1 MAESQ
6 GGTLEGHKDELK
18 TEIIRA
24 LARELPV
31 FAALHSDQ
39 QQELTAPLQDF
50 AELII
55 PLLKGGKD
63 PQPPIRQFVARF
75 RSNPV
80 YRGISFPGFVTAIY
94 AITETVWDCILGEE
108 GEVDAERINQ
118 LAKARDRVTSTAI
131 KTLSEAYLLARDEMV
146 NHQLEQLTGL
156 LSVGQAIASTTDLDR
171 VLQEILEVSTNL
183 VEARTGAVLLLDKD
197 SSMLRVVSQIGLSK
211 AWLKGRRLDLEK
223 TLLAKALMAG
233 SPVTAE
239 GVELDGLDLPQLAFG
254 AKVRSAIS
262 APIIV
267 GDKLIGGIEL
277 YDNEVRQFGP
287 LKLALV
293 RNFAPQAGVAIE
305 NARLYEAEKRQ
316 RRQAVTMKELAEDV
330 SRVLNLGQA
339 LQIIAHRLAEAA
351 GVSRCMIFFYEDMND
366 TVEFAR
372 GFGVSQREL
381 RLLRNYR
388 ARLDQGDPAFQRAI
402 KEATTQLV
410 ADATDSAEL
419 APESVRTFRFV
430 SVLAVPLKVKKKVMG
445 LAILDEPGQAHVFSQ
460 DDQDVVTA
468 LAGQAASA
476 VDQARVR
483 EGIHRKEI
491 ALHRAEARERLFRER
506 ERSEAIIDASP
517 DAIFMVDREH
527 LINLFNPASSD
538 LTGWQMIE
546 ALGRSCHEVLFHE
559 PYVEGVCSNALCPI
573 AACFRG
579 DRQTYTEFLLK
590 KKDNSEVWVGGS
602 FAPIRNRKRQIE
614 RVVCTI
620 RDISEQKELQSLAL
634 VQKEVEIASKLQST
648 LLPEDNLELKQ
659 VRIRA
664 RLQPARTIGGDWY
677 DYWVDG
683 DKLNIVMGDASGHG
697 LPGAI
702 LGTMAMSIIRAEA
715 KRSTDLLEVVQMANA
730 ALLSTNMEDI
740 FITLFFAELDLKTLN
755 LRFVNCGHHP
765 ALIIRGGMHAEY
777 LRTEHKFILGGM
789 PDPDLAVEECAFD
802 AGDRLVLYTD
812 GMVDCQDER
821 GRPYGFGRLLRFANA
836 QAAQAPDIFIEGL
849 FERLNDFA
857 GLELKDDVTVM
868 VCDFK

>member
-1 MAESQ
+1 M
-6 GGTLEGHKDELK
+6 
-18 TEIIRA
+18 
-24 LARELPV
+24 
-31 FAALHSDQ
+31 
-39 QQELTAPLQDF
+39 
-50 AELII
+50 
-55 PLLKGGKD
+55 
-63 PQPPIRQFVARF
+63 
-75 RSNPV
+75 
-80 YRGISFPGFVTAIY
+80 
-94 AITETVWDCILGEE
+94 
-108 GEVDAERINQ
+108 
-118 LAKARDRVTSTAI
+118 
-131 KTLSEAYLLARDEMV
+131 
-146 NHQLEQLTGL
+146 
-156 LSVGQAIASTTDLDR
+156 
-171 VLQEILEVSTNL
+171 
-183 VEARTGAVLLLDKD
+183 
-197 SSMLRVVSQIGLSK
+197 
-211 AWLKGRRLDLEK
+211 
-223 TLLAKALMAG
+223 
-233 SPVTAE
+233 
-239 GVELDGLDLPQLAFG
+239 
-254 AKVRSAIS
+254 
-262 APIIV
+262 
-267 GDKLIGGIEL
+267 
-277 YDNEVRQFGP
+277 
-287 LKLALV
+287 
-293 RNFAPQAGVAIE
+293 
-305 NARLYEAEKRQ
+305 
-316 RRQAVTMKELAEDV
+316 
-330 SRVLNLGQA
+330 
-339 LQIIAHRLAEAA
+339 
-351 GVSRCMIFFYEDMND
+351 
-366 TVEFAR
+366 
-372 GFGVSQREL
+372 
-381 RLLRNYR
+381 
-388 ARLDQGDPAFQRAI
+388 
-402 KEATTQLV
+402 
-410 ADATDSAEL
+410 
-419 APESVRTFRFV
+419 
-430 SVLAVPLKVKKKVMG
+430 
-445 LAILDEPGQAHVFSQ
+445 
-460 DDQDVVTA
+460 
-468 LAGQAASA
+468 
-476 VDQARVR
+476 
-483 EGIHRKEI
+483 
-491 ALHRAEARERLFRER
+491 
-506 ERSEAIIDASP
+506 
-517 DAIFMVDREH
+517 
-527 LINLFNPASSD
+527 
-538 LTGWQMIE
+538 
-546 ALGRSCHEVLFHE
+546 
-559 PYVEGVCSNALCPI
+559 
-573 AACFRG
+573 
-579 DRQTYTEFLLK
+579 K

>member
-6 GGTLEGHKDELK
+6 GSGPEGHNDGLK
-18 TEIIRA
+18 AEILRA
-24 LARELPV
+24 LMRELPI
-31 FAALHSDQ
+31 FSALSNEQ
-39 QQELTAPLQDF
+39 QRELTAPLDDY
-50 AELII
+50 ADLII
-55 PLLKGGKD
+55 PLIKTGKEPD
-63 PQPPIRQFVARF
+63 QSLRQFLAR
-75 RSNPV
+75 
-80 YRGISFPGFVTAIY
+80 YRGDPLYRGVSFPGFVTAIY
-94 AITETVWDCILGEE
+94 TIAGTVWTHLVKDETD
-108 GEVDAERINQ
+108 VARVKQ
-118 LAKARDRVTSTAI
+118 LSKSRDRVTEVTVTA
-131 KTLSEAYLLARDEMV
+131 LSEAYLLARDELV
-146 NHQLEQLTGL
+146 NRQLEQLSGL
-156 LSVGQAIASTTDLDR
+156 LNVGQAITSTTDLDR

-183 VEARTGAVLLLDKD
+183 VEAKMGAVLLLDED
-197 SSMLRVVSQIGLSK
+197 GTTLRAVSQIGLSK
-211 AWLKGRRLDLEK
+211 TWLKGRTLELER
-223 TLLAKALMAG
+223 TLLAEALKAG
-233 SPVTAE
+233 SPVAAK
-239 GVELDGLDLPQLAFG
+239 GPELQGLDLPQLAFG
-254 AKVRSAIS
+254 AKVRTAIS
-262 APIIV
+262 VPIV
-267 GDKLIGGIEL
+267 VAGRLIGGIEL
-277 YDNEVRQFGP
+277 YDNQERQYGP
-287 LKLALV
+287 VKLALM

-305 NARLYEAEKRQ
+305 NARLYEAEKRR

-351 GVSRCMIFFYEDMND
+351 GVSRCMIFFYEDMTD
-366 TVEFAR
+366 TLEFAR
-372 GFGVSQREL
+372 GLGVSQREL
-381 RLLRNYR
+381 RLFRNYR
-388 ARLDQGDPAFQRAI
+388 ERLAKTDPVYQRAI
-402 KEATTQLV
+402 REAVPILV
-410 ADATDSAEL
+410 
-419 APESVRTFRFV
+419 PETEIASGFHPETVRTLRLESAMV
-430 SVLAVPLKVKKKVMG
+430 LPLRVKKNVLGLAV
-445 LAILDEPGQAHVFSQ
+445 LDEPGQAHLFGQ
-460 DDQDVVTA
+460 DDREVVSA

-476 VDQARVR
+476 IEQARLR
-483 EGIHRKEI
+483 ERIHQKEL
-491 ALHRAEARERLFRER
+491 ALHKAEARERLFRER

-546 ALGRSCHEVLFHE
+546 AIGRSCHEVLFHE

-573 AACFRG
+573 AACLRG
-579 DRQTYTEFLLK
+579 ERQAYTEFLLK
-590 KKDNSEVWVGGS
+590 RKDNTEVWVGGS

-648 LLPEDNLELKQ
+648 LLPEDSLDMKQ

-664 RLQPARTIGGDWY
+664 RLKPARSIGGDWY
-677 DYWVDG
+677 DYWVEG

-715 KRSTDLLEVVQMANA
+715 QRSTDLLEVVQMANA
-730 ALLSTNMEDI
+730 ALLSTHMEDI

-765 ALIIRGGMHAEY
+765 ALIIRGGMQAEY

-789 PDPDLAVEECAFD
+789 PNPDLAVEECAFES
-802 AGDRLVLYTD
+802 GDRIVLYTD

-836 QAAQAPDIFIEGL
+836 QAAQAPDLFIEGL

-857 GLELKDDVTVM
+857 GLELKDDVTVL
-868 VCDFK
+868 VLDFN

>member
-6 GGTLEGHKDELK
+6 GGAPEGDRDGLK
-18 TEIIRA
+18 ARLLRA
-24 LARELPV
+24 LIREIPV
-31 FAALHSDQ
+31 FAALNSDQ
-39 QQELTAPLQDF
+39 QRELTVPLDDF

-55 PLLKGGKD
+55 SLLKGDKD
-63 PQPPIRQFVARF
+63 PEPVIRHFLARF
-75 RSNPV
+75 RGSPV
-80 YRGISFPGFVTAIY
+80 YRGISFPGFVTAVY
-94 AITETVWDCILGEE
+94 TITQTVWDYMVKQE
-108 GEVDAERINQ
+108 GEMDVARMRQ
-118 LAKARDRVTSTAI
+118 LAEARDRVTSTTI
-131 KTLSEAYLLARDEMV
+131 KALSEAYLLARDEMV
-146 NHQLEQLTGL
+146 NRQLEQLTGL
-156 LSVGQAIASTTDLDR
+156 LNVGQAIASTTDRDR
-171 VLQEILEVSTNL
+171 ILKEILEVSTNL
-183 VEARTGAVLLLDKD
+183 VEARTGAVLLLDED
-197 SSMLRVVSQIGLSK
+197 GSTLRVVSQIGLSK
-211 AWLKGRRLDLEK
+211 TWLKGRTLDLEK
-223 TLLAKALMAG
+223 TLLARAREAG
-233 SPVTAE
+233 SPVTAQGE
-239 GVELDGLDLPQLAFG
+239 QLDGLDLPQLAFG
-254 AKVRSAIS
+254 ARVRTAIS
-262 APIIV
+262 VPIMV
-267 GDKLIGGIEL
+267 SDRLIGGIEL
-277 YDNEVRQFGP
+277 YDNQEQQFGP
-287 LKLALV
+287 VKLALV

-305 NARLYEAEKRQ
+305 NARLYEAEKRR

-351 GVSRCMIFFYEDMND
+351 GVSRCMIFFYEDVTE

-372 GFGVSQREL
+372 GYGVSQREL

-388 ARLDQGDPAFQRAI
+388 EGLDRVDPAFRRAI
-402 KEATTQLV
+402 REAAPLLV
-410 ADATDSAEL
+410 TDAGNGELHAESIR
-419 APESVRTFRFV
+419 AFRFV
-430 SVLAVPLKVKKKVMG
+430 SLLIVPLRAKKNVIG
-445 LAILDEPGQAHVFSQ
+445 LAILDEPGQAHNFRQ
-460 DDQDVVTA
+460 DDQDVATA
-468 LAGQAASA
+468 LASQAASA
-476 VDQARVR
+476 IEQARLR
-483 EGIHRKEI
+483 ERIHQKEM
-491 ALHRAEARERLFRER
+491 ALHKAEARERLFRER

-559 PYVEGVCSNALCPI
+559 PYLEGVCSNALCPI

-579 DRQTYTEFLLK
+579 ERQAYTEFILK

-648 LLPEDNLELKQ
+648 LLPENSLELKQ
-659 VRIRA
+659 VRIKA
-664 RLQPARTIGGDWY
+664 RLQPARSIGGDWY
-677 DYWVDG
+677 DYWVEG
-683 DKLNIVMGDASGHG
+683 SKLNVVMGDASGHG
-697 LPGAI
+697 LPGAL

-715 KRSTDLLEVVQMANA
+715 QRSTDLLEVVQMANA
-730 ALLSTNMEDI
+730 ALLSTHMEDI

-765 ALIIRGGMHAEY
+765 ALIIRGGMNAEF

-789 PDPDLAVEECAFD
+789 PEPDLAVEECAFEP
-802 AGDRLVLYTD
+802 GDRLVLYTD

-821 GRPYGFGRLLRFANA
+821 GRPYGFGRLLRYANA
-836 QAAQAPDIFIEGL
+836 QAAQAPDLFIEGL

-857 GLELKDDVTVM
+857 GMELKDDVTVL
-868 VCDFK
+868 VCDFN